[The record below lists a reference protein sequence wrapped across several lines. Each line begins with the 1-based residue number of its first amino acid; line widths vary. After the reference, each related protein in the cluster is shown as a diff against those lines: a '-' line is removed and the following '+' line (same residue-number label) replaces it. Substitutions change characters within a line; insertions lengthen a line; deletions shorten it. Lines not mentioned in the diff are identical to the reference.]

1 MVLSKRERVIRT
13 LEHSEEPDV
22 VPIHTLGFEKS
33 NTAYQTF
40 IKTDEYT
47 KNKLIIKNTYRRG
60 SNNYAGD
67 ITEQRFWNVDCWAMD
82 PFARKLNIKTMKAP
96 PEYPNS
102 IIEVIGGRVMAFGSQ
117 VETDLPYAWYV
128 DGWFKTPEILYSI
141 WDEHGRP
148 SELLND
154 NVNYSPQIWDEYVE
168 SLSPYLY
175 PMANLLMPMFE
186 NMFEGMTAA
195 RLKYY
200 MRKKP
205 GYIHDVMN
213 EYTKAN
219 LGMIKRL
226 AEAGVDVAIYYDD
239 LGMKGRSLF
248 SIQDL
253 QKFIIPYYKMIYQEC
268 KKHSMFIVQH
278 SCGYIDEILP
288 YMVDVGLDCIQALEP
303 AAGVNLGL
311 LKDTLGDKISFM
323 GGIDSSRILNF
334 GSSKEI
340 EEHVKTC
347 IRTAGKGGGYFVGPS
362 HNILNA
368 PWENCI
374 TLRDAMIKHQKYPLQ

>member
-40 IKTDEYT
+40 LKTDEYT

-102 IIEVIGGRVMAFGSQ
+102 IIEVIGGRIMALGSQ

-175 PMANLLMPMFE
+175 PMATLLMPMFE

-200 MRKKP
+200 MKKNP
-205 GYIHDVMN
+205 GFIHDVMN
-213 EYTKAN
+213 EYTKVN
-219 LGMIKRL
+219 LEMIKRL
-226 AEAGVDVAIYYDD
+226 AEAGVDVVMYYDD
-239 LGMKGRSLF
+239 LGMKGRTLF

-253 QKFIIPYYKMIYQEC
+253 QKFIIPSYKIIYQEC
-268 KKHSMFIVQH
+268 KKHGMFIVQH

-340 EEHVKTC
+340 EEHVRTC
-347 IRTAGKGGGYFVGPS
+347 IKTAGQGGGYFVGPS
-362 HNILNA
+362 HNILNV

-374 TLRDAMIKHQKYPLQ
+374 TLRDAMLKHRNYPLK